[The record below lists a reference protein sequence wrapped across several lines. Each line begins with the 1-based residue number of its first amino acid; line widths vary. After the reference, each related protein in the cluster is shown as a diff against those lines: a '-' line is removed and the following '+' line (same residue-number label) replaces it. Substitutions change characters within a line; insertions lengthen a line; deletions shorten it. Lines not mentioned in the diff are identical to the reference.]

1 LQPVLNSQKKPN
13 PEKKLK
19 LKIAL
24 LFLLAFLWGC
34 ATVPVGKD
42 ILLFDIQPDKNIK
55 PGTIVVATVKT
66 TDDIK
71 EVYGSIEVP
80 GSPRIPLKYDS
91 EKKEWYFKYMI
102 PLTIAIPKGDFIAK
116 VEAISKSGSKSFAEK
131 KVSTY

>member
-1 LQPVLNSQKKPN
+1 MKF
-13 PEKKLK
+13 
-19 LKIAL
+19 KIAT
-24 LFLLAFLWGC
+24 FLLIVFFGGC
-34 ATVPVGKD
+34 ATIPVGKD

-55 PGTIVVATVKT
+55 PGTIVIATVKT

-80 GSPRIPLKYDS
+80 GSPRIPLKYDP